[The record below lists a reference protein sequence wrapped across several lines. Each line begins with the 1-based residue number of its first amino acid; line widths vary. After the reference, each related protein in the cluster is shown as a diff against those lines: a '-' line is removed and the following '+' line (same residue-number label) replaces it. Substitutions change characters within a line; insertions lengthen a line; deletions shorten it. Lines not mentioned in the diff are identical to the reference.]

1 MDHRMASPPPP
12 GTFAARKMRVDAIMR
27 ALADRHEAKR
37 GAASGLAAMGHFLA
51 ERRSLALQAAV
62 LRAAALK
69 N

>member
-12 GTFAARKMRVDAIMR
+12 GAFAARKMRVDAIMR

-37 GAASGLAAMGHFLA
+37 EAMSGFASMGLFLA

-69 N
+69 H

>member
-1 MDHRMASPPPP
+1 MDRMASPPPP

-37 GAASGLAAMGHFLA
+37 GAASGFAAMGGFLA
-51 ERRSLALQAAV
+51 GRRAAAIEAAV
-62 LRAAALK
+62 LRAARR